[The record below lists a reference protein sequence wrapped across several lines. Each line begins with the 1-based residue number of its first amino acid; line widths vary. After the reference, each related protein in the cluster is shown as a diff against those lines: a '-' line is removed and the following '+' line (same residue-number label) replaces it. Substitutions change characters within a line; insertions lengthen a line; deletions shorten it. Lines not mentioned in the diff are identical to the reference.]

1 MRKAKMIATKDH
13 FFFYL
18 TTPDK
23 NDEIINITQDNI
35 DPKDANTNVLT
46 FFSSGNNR
54 RFYKDG
60 NGNWQKHLDFVAPLM
75 FARKAFGGGVTPMCF
90 VNNDDSKSS
99 LGQVIAREHY
109 DTGCYA
115 DNNNA
120 SDGEKETMENNPN
133 QTVVISEQCSV
144 SEKRNLETCEII
156 IPEAVPNPITE
167 EALNI
172 DWGE

>member
-1 MRKAKMIATKDH
+1 MIATKDH
-13 FFFYL
+13 FFYYL

-54 RFYKDG
+54 RLYED
-60 NGNWQKHLDFVAPLM
+60 NSGNWQKHLDFVAPLM

-90 VNNDDSKSS
+90 VNNEDSKSS

-109 DTGCYA
+109 DTGFYA
-115 DNNNA
+115 NNNNA
-120 SDGEKETMENNPN
+120 SNGEKETIVNNPN
-133 QTVVISEQCSV
+133 QTVVVSDQCSI
-144 SEKRNLETCEII
+144 STKRNLETGEVY
-156 IPEAVPNPITE
+156 IPEVTNTVTE
-167 EALNI
+167 EELNI